1 MPVARAFR
9 EAQDA
14 MPCEKGKT
22 PGALVKNVSTELVAP
37 LEIFI
42 ILYI

>member
-1 MPVARAFR
+1 MPVAQAFR

-22 PGALVKNVSTELVAP
+22 PGAPVKNVSTRWNSSLAM
-37 LEIFI
+37 FR
-42 ILYI
+42 